1 MYLFLKRIMDIIISL
16 SALLLLLPLIIPIM
30 LIQKLTAEHKIFY
43 LQDRIGYKNQ
53 KFQILKFATML
64 ENSPNMG
71 SGTITLRNDPRI
83 TPLGKF
89 LRRSKINELPQIINV
104 LKGEMSLVGPRP
116 VDMSAFEKYTPD
128 VQDVIY
134 NVKPG
139 ITGIGS
145 IVFRDEEGL
154 ISASG
159 EEPHLFMQRVISPY
173 KGALE
178 LWYQKNASLRTDVT
192 IMFLTAWVIVRPKS
206 QMFKRVFTDLPEPSG
221 V

>member
-1 MYLFLKRIMDIIISL
+1 MDIIISL
-16 SALLLLLPLIIPIM
+16 SALLLLLPLFIPIM
-30 LIQKLTAEHKIFY
+30 LIQKLTAERKIFY
-43 LQDRIGYKNQ
+43 SQDRIGYKNQ
-53 KFQILKFATML
+53 TFRILKFATML
-64 ENSPNMG
+64 QNSPNMG

-104 LKGEMSLVGPRP
+104 FKGEMSLVGPRP

-145 IVFRDEEGL
+145 IVFRDEEEL
-154 ISASG
+154 ISDSG
-159 EEPHLFMQRVISPY
+159 EDPHLFMQRVISPY

-178 LWYQKNASLRTDVT
+178 LWYQKNASLRND
-192 IMFLTAWVIVRPKS
+192 IIIILLTAWVIVRPKS
-206 QMFKRVFTDLPEPSG
+206 QIFKRIFKDLPKPSEYLQKLL
-221 V
+221 